1 MDKILIAKI
10 GLDGHDRGA
19 LLVARELK
27 EAGHEAIYSG
37 LHRTPEEI
45 AIMSAEEDV
54 DLIAVGILSGAH
66 MALIPILIEELKQRQ
81 VNKPI
86 TFGGIITKKESESLK
101 NMGIKAVFNPGTP
114 LKDIVKKI
122 EEIINE

>member
-1 MDKILIAKI
+1 MAKILIAKI

-27 EAGHEAIYSG
+27 EAGHEAVYSG

-66 MALIPILIEELKQRQ
+66 MALIPILMEELKQRQ
-81 VNKPI
+81 INKPI

-101 NMGIKAVFNPGTP
+101 NMGVKAVFNPGTP

>member
-1 MDKILIAKI
+1 MAKILIAKI

-101 NMGIKAVFNPGTP
+101 NMGFKAVFNPGTP

>member
-1 MDKILIAKI
+1 MAKILIAKI

-45 AIMSAEEDV
+45 AIMSAEEDLDV
-54 DLIAVGILSGAH
+54 IAVGIHSGAH
-66 MALIPILIEELKQRQ
+66 MALIPILIEELKKRQ
-81 VNKPI
+81 INKPI

-101 NMGIKAVFNPGTP
+101 DIGVKAIFNAGTP
-114 LKDIVKKI
+114 LQEIVKRI
-122 EEIINE
+122 EQIANE

>member
-1 MDKILIAKI
+1 MAKILIAKI

-54 DLIAVGILSGAH
+54 DVIAVGILSGAH
-66 MALIPILIEELKQRQ
+66 MALIPILIEELEKRQ
-81 VNKPI
+81 INKPI

-101 NMGIKAVFNPGTP
+101 NMGIKAIFNAGTP

-122 EEIINE
+122 EQIANE

>member
-1 MDKILIAKI
+1 MAKILIAKI

-54 DLIAVGILSGAH
+54 DVIAVGILSGAH
-66 MALIPILIEELKQRQ
+66 MALIPILIEELKKRQ
-81 VNKPI
+81 INKPI

-101 NMGIKAVFNPGTP
+101 DIGVKSIFNAATP
-114 LKDIVKKI
+114 LQEIVKRI
-122 EEIINE
+122 EQIANE

>member
-1 MDKILIAKI
+1 MAKILIAKI

-27 EAGHEAIYSG
+27 EAGHEAVYSG

-101 NMGIKAVFNPGTP
+101 NMGVKAVFNPGTR

>member
-1 MDKILIAKI
+1 MAKILIAKI

-45 AIMSAEEDV
+45 AMMSQEEDV
-54 DLIAVGILSGAH
+54 DLVAVGILSGAH
-66 MALIPILIEELKQRQ
+66 MTLIPILIQELEKRKIQ
-81 VNKPI
+81 KPI
-86 TFGGIITKKESESLK
+86 TFGGIITKKEADELK
-101 NMGIKAVFNPGTP
+101 KMGIKEIFNPGTP
-114 LKDIVKKI
+114 LKEIVKKI
-122 EEIINE
+122 EDIIHG

>member
-1 MDKILIAKI
+1 MAKILIAKI

-27 EAGHEAIYSG
+27 EAGHEAVYSG

-101 NMGIKAVFNPGTP
+101 NMGVKAVFNPGTP

>member
-1 MDKILIAKI
+1 MAKILIAKI

>member
-1 MDKILIAKI
+1 MAKILIAKI

-54 DLIAVGILSGAH
+54 DVIAVGILSGAH
-66 MALIPILIEELKQRQ
+66 MALIPILIEELEKRQ
-81 VNKPI
+81 INKPI

-101 NMGIKAVFNPGTP
+101 NMGIKAIFNAGTP

-122 EEIINE
+122 EEIANE

>member
-1 MDKILIAKI
+1 MAKILIAKI

-101 NMGIKAVFNPGTP
+101 NMGVKAVFNPGTP

>member
-1 MDKILIAKI
+1 MAKILIAKI

-45 AIMSAEEDV
+45 AVMSAEEDV
-54 DLIAVGILSGAH
+54 DVIAVGILSGAH
-66 MALIPILIEELKQRQ
+66 MALIPILIEELKKRQ

-101 NMGIKAVFNPGTP
+101 SMGVKAVFNAGTP
-114 LKDIVKKI
+114 LQDIVKKI
-122 EEIINE
+122 EQIANE

>member
-1 MDKILIAKI
+1 MAKILIAKI

-54 DLIAVGILSGAH
+54 DVIAVGILSGAH
-66 MALIPILIEELKQRQ
+66 MALIPILIEELKKRQ
-81 VNKPI
+81 INKPI

-101 NMGIKAVFNPGTP
+101 DIGVKAIFNAGTP
-114 LKDIVKKI
+114 LQEIVKRI
-122 EEIINE
+122 EQIANE

>member
-1 MDKILIAKI
+1 MAKILIAKI

-54 DLIAVGILSGAH
+54 DVIAVGILSGAH
-66 MALIPILIEELKQRQ
+66 MALIPILIEELKKRQ
-81 VNKPI
+81 INKPI
-86 TFGGIITKKESESLK
+86 TFGGIITKKESESLED
-101 NMGIKAVFNPGTP
+101 MGVKAIFNAGTP
-114 LKDIVKKI
+114 LQEIVKRI
-122 EEIINE
+122 EQIANE

>member
-1 MDKILIAKI
+1 MAKILIAKI

-45 AIMSAEEDV
+45 AMMSQEEDV

-66 MALIPILIEELKQRQ
+66 MTLIPILIQELEKRKIQ
-81 VNKPI
+81 KPI
-86 TFGGIITKKESESLK
+86 TFGGIITKKEADELK
-101 NMGIKAVFNPGTP
+101 KIGIKEIFNPGTP
-114 LKDIVKKI
+114 LKEIVKKI
-122 EEIINE
+122 EDIIHG

>member
-1 MDKILIAKI
+1 MAKILIAKI

-54 DLIAVGILSGAH
+54 DVIAVGILSGAH
-66 MALIPILIEELKQRQ
+66 MALIPILIEELKKRQ
-81 VNKPI
+81 INKPI

-101 NMGIKAVFNPGTP
+101 NMGIKAIFNAGTP
-114 LKDIVKKI
+114 LKDIIKKI
-122 EEIINE
+122 EQIANE

>member
-1 MDKILIAKI
+1 MAKILIAKI

-54 DLIAVGILSGAH
+54 DVIAVGILSGAH
-66 MALIPILIEELKQRQ
+66 MALIPILIEELKKRQ
-81 VNKPI
+81 INKPI

-101 NMGIKAVFNPGTP
+101 NMGIKAIFNAGTP

-122 EEIINE
+122 EQIANE

>member
-1 MDKILIAKI
+1 MAKIQIAKI

-45 AIMSAEEDV
+45 AMMSGEEDV

-66 MALIPILIEELKQRQ
+66 MTLIPILIQELEKRKIQ
-81 VNKPI
+81 KPI
-86 TFGGIITKKESESLK
+86 TFGGIITKKEADELK
-101 NMGIKAVFNPGTP
+101 KMGIKEIFNPGTP
-114 LKDIVKKI
+114 LKEIVKKI
-122 EEIINE
+122 EDIIHG

>member
-1 MDKILIAKI
+1 MAKILIAKI

-45 AIMSAEEDV
+45 AIISEEEDV

-66 MALIPILIEELKQRQ
+66 MALIPILIQELEERKIK
-81 VNKPI
+81 KPI
-86 TFGGIITKKESESLK
+86 TFGGIITTKEALRLKK
-101 NMGIKAVFNPGTP
+101 MGIKEIFNPGTP
-114 LKDIVKKI
+114 LKEIVEKI
-122 EEIINE
+122 EDIING

>member
-1 MDKILIAKI
+1 MAKILIAKI

-54 DLIAVGILSGAH
+54 DVIAVGILSGAH
-66 MALIPILIEELKQRQ
+66 MALIPILIEELEKRQ
-81 VNKPI
+81 INKPI

-101 NMGIKAVFNPGTP
+101 NMGIKAIFNAGTP

-122 EEIINE
+122 EQISNE

>member
-1 MDKILIAKI
+1 MAKILIAKI

-45 AIMSAEEDV
+45 AMMSQEEDV

-66 MALIPILIEELKQRQ
+66 MTLIPILIQELEKRKIQ
-81 VNKPI
+81 KPI
-86 TFGGIITKKESESLK
+86 RFGGIITKKEADELK
-101 NMGIKAVFNPGTP
+101 KMGIKEIFNPGTP
-114 LKDIVKKI
+114 LKEIVKKI
-122 EEIINE
+122 EDIIHG

>member
-1 MDKILIAKI
+1 MAKILIAKI

-54 DLIAVGILSGAH
+54 DVIAVGILSGAH
-66 MALIPILIEELKQRQ
+66 MALIPILIEELKKRQ
-81 VNKPI
+81 INKPI

-101 NMGIKAVFNPGTP
+101 DMGVKAIFNAGTP
-114 LKDIVKKI
+114 LQEIVKRI
-122 EEIINE
+122 EQIANE

>member
-1 MDKILIAKI
+1 MAKILIAKI

-27 EAGHEAIYSG
+27 EAGHEAVYSG

>member
-1 MDKILIAKI
+1 MAKILIAKI

-54 DLIAVGILSGAH
+54 DVIAVGILSGAH
-66 MALIPILIEELKQRQ
+66 MALIPILIEELKKRQ
-81 VNKPI
+81 INKPI
-86 TFGGIITKKESESLK
+86 TFGGIITKKESESLQ
-101 NMGIKAVFNPGTP
+101 NMGIKAIFNAGTP
-114 LKDIVKKI
+114 LKDIIKKI
-122 EEIINE
+122 EQIANE

>member
-1 MDKILIAKI
+1 MAKILIAKI

-54 DLIAVGILSGAH
+54 DVIAVGILSGAH
-66 MALIPILIEELKQRQ
+66 MALIPILIEELKKRQ
-81 VNKPI
+81 INKPI

-101 NMGIKAVFNPGTP
+101 DIGVKAIFNAGTP
-114 LKDIVKKI
+114 LQEIVKRI
-122 EEIINE
+122 EQIPNE

>member
-1 MDKILIAKI
+1 MAKILIAKI

-54 DLIAVGILSGAH
+54 DVIAVGILSGAH
-66 MALIPILIEELKQRQ
+66 MALIPILIEELEKRQ
-81 VNKPI
+81 INKPI

-101 NMGIKAVFNPGTP
+101 NMGIKAIFNAGTA

-122 EEIINE
+122 EQIANE